1 MTRDKHVLHS
11 MMIVKGLSRNKCSVL
26 LNNGGDIAYA
36 STLLIGKINK
46 RPSKRKARNTDKTL
60 HTTAKHYRVDV
71 SDISGYHSFH
81 LKVRNTEKQKLLL
94 QRTGTTK
101 QFVKR

>member
-26 LNNGGDIAYA
+26 LNNGDGISYA
-36 STLLIGKINK
+36 STLLIGKTNE
-46 RPSKRKARNTDKTL
+46 RPSKRKARNTDIML
-60 HTTAKHYRVDV
+60 HATTKHYHVDV

-94 QRTGTTK
+94 QRTGTANSL
-101 QFVKR
+101 